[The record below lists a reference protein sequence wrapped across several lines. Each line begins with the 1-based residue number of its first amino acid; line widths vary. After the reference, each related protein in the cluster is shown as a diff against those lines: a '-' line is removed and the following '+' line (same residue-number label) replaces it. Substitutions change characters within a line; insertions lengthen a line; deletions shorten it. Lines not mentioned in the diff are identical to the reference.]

1 MCEFCSTRN
10 VIDIAMEEVPKQGE
24 ILYLQEVERSSK
36 DKSLVS
42 GITKD
47 SIVVFC
53 VDTSGSMGQTT
64 EVLLYSITQIMQGYI
79 IILILDL
86 SVSPSVCDRE
96 VNGSH
101 ST

>member
-64 EVLLYSITQIMQGYI
+64 EVLLYSVTQIIQGYMSDHFVSSYTYTNYTSLVDK
-79 IILILDL
+79 LIK
-86 SVSPSVCDRE
+86 
-96 VNGSH
+96 
-101 ST
+101 